1 MRRFYSLLFLSLLC
15 CTLNISAQSVD
26 TETKIFYPDF
36 KTLKIQVA
44 DDFLAPPII
53 HLNSNEQITI
63 TFDEIFDDVRYMQY
77 RLIHCNADWQPSQLL
92 DSEIVDGFNIANV
105 NDYAFS
111 SNTFI
116 HYVNYLITIPNQDI
130 KPLVSGNFLL
140 QVFPEND
147 PDDIILQAR
156 FCIDEAKVKI
166 SGETTSRTDLGYND
180 IYQQVNFKIDQK
192 NYTIRDPYNDIIAVV
207 EQNGRNDNKAIIAH
221 PQRVLGSEIYYEH
234 IPQLIFKAG
243 NEFRR
248 FETVRANYPGM
259 NVDSTRYID
268 DSYNAYLK
276 IDEPRA
282 NQSYYYDQTQYGRY
296 MIDEYNSTDA
306 NLGADYIMTHFSLD
320 LPYVMNADIYIDG
333 ELSNHNFSDENKMVY
348 NYNTNLYEKTM
359 RLKQGSYNYQYLA
372 IPRNGN
378 TIGDPTLVE
387 GNYYETINEY
397 VIKIYQRQPG
407 SRADRLIGSYTIYS
421 GK

>member
-1 MRRFYSLLFLSLLC
+1 MRRFFSLLFLSLIC
-15 CTLNISAQSVD
+15 CTLNIYAQSVD

-63 TFDEIFDDVRYMQY
+63 TFDEISDDVRYMQY

-111 SNTFI
+111 SNTFV
-116 HYVNYLITIPNQDI
+116 HYVNYLIAIPNQDI

-156 FCIDEAKVKI
+156 FCIDEAKVEL
-166 SGETTSRTDLGYND
+166 SAEATSRTDLGYND

-192 NYTIRDPYNDIIAVV
+192 NYPIRDPYNDIIAVV

-221 PQRVLGSEIYYEH
+221 PQRVLGSEIDYEH

-282 NQSYYYDQTQYGRY
+282 NQSYYFDQTQNGRY
-296 MIDEYNSTDA
+296 MIDEYNSTDP

-348 NYNTNLYEKTM
+348 NYDTNLYEKTM